1 MRKKSLILGILSISL
16 LAACGGTSSSTSITS
31 STSTEPSV
39 GTSAP
44 STSTPSTSVDNSDR
58 YEALANKLTKFS
70 GIFKLEGTVTI
81 EISNSY
87 LPSQSETYSYG
98 IATEHNLNEIH
109 SKFGDEENGY
119 SESYYYKDED
129 GLAAF
134 YDLGPD
140 NQVIQ
145 DALQVQYDS
154 IFNDVFDRVNAYFIE
169 NCTYIA
175 ADDSSLSLDFS
186 VANKYAEDIA
196 TFADSVQLM
205 LTAGYSFGTITGL
218 TFDFSDTGVSKITLK
233 TTRADSGYLLKNTI
247 EFNVTYAEE
256 NLTID
261 YTRPTPLPLSD
272 EQQKLQ
278 TILSSMNEG
287 YTAVVIEYEATS
299 NLSQSYMLSV
309 DKDDGVIILSF
320 TTEED
325 ENGETQIKYNAPQGY
340 VVDDEGYIYEVL
352 GADKNGNFVR
362 DDLPATSSTTGE
374 PITMASVAPNWTY
387 LNAAF
392 YEYGEIGNDT
402 DEETTNG
409 FATASQYVPYL
420 MLANSYTSLMN
431 SVTGY
436 PTVYTMDSL
445 FILPDTDITTIE
457 MMQAQSSY
465 YGDMIQ
471 YNFLSIGD
479 QSTNQDS
486 LLQMINFDTCIPAS
500 EAVVE

>member
-44 STSTPSTSVDNSDR
+44 NTSTPSTSVDNSDR

-233 TTRADSGYLLKNTI
+233 TTRRHGT
-247 EFNVTYAEE
+247 
-256 NLTID
+256 
-261 YTRPTPLPLSD
+261 
-272 EQQKLQ
+272 
-278 TILSSMNEG
+278 
-287 YTAVVIEYEATS
+287 
-299 NLSQSYMLSV
+299 
-309 DKDDGVIILSF
+309 
-320 TTEED
+320 
-325 ENGETQIKYNAPQGY
+325 
-340 VVDDEGYIYEVL
+340 
-352 GADKNGNFVR
+352 
-362 DDLPATSSTTGE
+362 
-374 PITMASVAPNWTY
+374 
-387 LNAAF
+387 
-392 YEYGEIGNDT
+392 
-402 DEETTNG
+402 
-409 FATASQYVPYL
+409 
-420 MLANSYTSLMN
+420 
-431 SVTGY
+431 
-436 PTVYTMDSL
+436 
-445 FILPDTDITTIE
+445 
-457 MMQAQSSY
+457 
-465 YGDMIQ
+465 
-471 YNFLSIGD
+471 
-479 QSTNQDS
+479 
-486 LLQMINFDTCIPAS
+486 
-500 EAVVE
+500 